1 MKTINDIIF
10 DNFIYR
16 LARFWFFI
24 LYDMTGA
31 HLAISLP
38 HAHLM
43 SFIHPFSRTIECK
56 DQIETNLDKR
66 ITLFTYED
74 NIYWLIENFYFQNRP
89 QLQKILI
96 FCSSNEEQDYW
107 TKWTERYR
115 HKIQEPFLHNE
126 LDINLLLFGLKHIK
140 TVQKQFF
147 NDHGILNRIQEDKR
161 LIKHALANYFHQRV
175 IEEDD
180 KTKQSEEA
188 QS

>member
-43 SFIHPFSRTIECK
+43 SFIHPFSRTIE
-56 DQIETNLDKR
+56 
-66 ITLFTYED
+66 Y